1 MPTGGIFMADATEL
15 PRERL
20 LAHGPQALTDAE
32 LLQLVVRAGNQ
43 HYPVKQIVSEV
54 LATYPKLQ
62 GLAEGDQGL
71 LEHIRGLGAAKRAS
85 ILAGVELGR
94 RAMQRQ
100 TVRYGQI
107 KNSEQ
112 LGKTMISRFAGV
124 NQESMLILFLDV
136 KNQIITEQIAA
147 IGTVDS
153 AMADPRIVFRE
164 ALKLSATNLIMVH
177 NHPSGDPSPSQA
189 DRDTTTRF
197 QLAAALLGM
206 HLIDHLIVGG
216 ERYYSFARDDPEF
229 N

>member
-1 MPTGGIFMADATEL
+1 MADAAEL

-62 GLAEGDQGL
+62 GLAEVDQGL

>member
-1 MPTGGIFMADATEL
+1 MADAAEL

-43 HYPVKQIVSEV
+43 HYTVKQIVSEV
-54 LATYPKLQ
+54 LPTYPKLQ
-62 GLAEGDQGL
+62 GLAEGDQGWR
-71 LEHIRGLGAAKRAS
+71 EHIRGLGAAKRAS
-85 ILAGVELGR
+85 ILAGVEWGR

>member
-1 MPTGGIFMADATEL
+1 M
-15 PRERL
+15 
-20 LAHGPQALTDAE
+20 
-32 LLQLVVRAGNQ
+32 
-43 HYPVKQIVSEV
+43 
-54 LATYPKLQ
+54 
-62 GLAEGDQGL
+62 

>member
-1 MPTGGIFMADATEL
+1 
-15 PRERL
+15 
-20 LAHGPQALTDAE
+20 
-32 LLQLVVRAGNQ
+32 
-43 HYPVKQIVSEV
+43 
-54 LATYPKLQ
+54 Q

>member
-1 MPTGGIFMADATEL
+1 MADATEQ

-32 LLQLVVRAGNQ
+32 LLQLSVRAGNQ
-43 HYPVKQIVSEV
+43 HYPVQEIVSEV
-54 LATYPKLQ
+54 LTTYPALR
-62 GLAEGDQGL
+62 GLAEGDGDSL
-71 LEHIRGLGAAKRAS
+71 DHIRGLGAAKRAS

-94 RAMQRQ
+94 RVMRRQ
-100 TVRYGQI
+100 SVRYGQI

-112 LGKTMISRFAGV
+112 LGKTMVSRFAGA

-136 KNQIITEQIAA
+136 KNQIITEQIVA

-153 AMADPRIVFRE
+153 ALADPRVVFRE

-206 HLIDHLIVGG
+206 HLLDHLIIG
-216 ERYYSFARDDPEF
+216 RQSYYSFARDDPEF

>member
-1 MPTGGIFMADATEL
+1 MADAAEL

-62 GLAEGDQGL
+62 GL

-112 LGKTMISRFAGV
+112 LGKTVISRFAGV

>member
-1 MPTGGIFMADATEL
+1 MADATEQ

-20 LAHGPQALTDAE
+20 LAHGPAALTDAE
-32 LLQLVVRAGNQ
+32 LLQLIVRAGNQ
-43 HYPVKQIVSEV
+43 HYPVKEIVSEV
-54 LATYPKLQ
+54 LATYPALQ
-62 GLAEGDQGL
+62 GLAEGDGDSL
-71 LEHIRGLGAAKRAS
+71 DHICGLGAAKRAS

-94 RAMQRQ
+94 RVMRRQ
-100 TVRYGQI
+100 SVRYGQI

-112 LGKTMISRFAGV
+112 LGKTMVSRFAGA
-124 NQESMLILFLDV
+124 NQESMLILFLDG
-136 KNQIITEQIAA
+136 KNQIITEQTVA

-153 AMADPRIVFRE
+153 ALADPRVVFRE

-177 NHPSGDPSPSQA
+177 NHPSRDPAPSQA

-206 HLIDHLIVGG
+206 NLLDHLIIGG
-216 ERYYSFARDDPEF
+216 KAFYSFARDDPDF

>member
-1 MPTGGIFMADATEL
+1 MADAAEL

-124 NQESMLILFLDV
+124 NQESMLIFFLDV